1 MSGIFQSNIV
11 GGTCDVQGS
20 AFVSRQGDLDI
31 ADKALFCVSVLPP
44 VGPIG

>member
-11 GGTCDVQGS
+11 GGTCDVQGP
-20 AFVSRQGDLDI
+20 AFFSRQGNLDI
-31 ADKALFCVSVLPP
+31 AVKALFCISVLPP